1 MSLFHP
7 WALAAVA
14 ACSVALVAGPVSAWT
29 RRYVRQPLRDYND
42 DSVDSDTSDDA
53 GREDDQAHAG
63 DDIISASYTSEAEA
77 DDVTAGTASIIDAG
91 TSRAIAVGTRTRQT
105 RRGQD
110 QRPSPATQST
120 YPTYPTLRRPA
131 LLAVIPQSLLALAL
145 CGFCVW
151 WGMTVDALGATLVA
165 VPVYAMLGSAA
176 SVDAVSHLLP
186 NRLLGTTAIWL
197 VACGAVSILV
207 DPGSIRDALRAVLC
221 ALAVGA
227 IGLLLAF
234 IGSGLG
240 LGDVKL
246 GALIGLWLGWH
257 GASIL
262 VASLCTGI
270 ILGGLAAILL
280 LLTRRAGRKSSIAY
294 GPYLIAGAL
303 MGWPLAVV
311 S

>member
-42 DSVDSDTSDDA
+42 DSVDSATSDDD
-53 GREDDQAHAG
+53 GRAHAG
-63 DDIISASYTSEAEA
+63 DDIIIASGSSEAEA
-77 DDVTAGTASIIDAG
+77 DDVAAGIIDAG
-91 TSRAIAVGTRTRQT
+91 TSRTAAVVGTRTRQT

-110 QRPSPATQST
+110 QRPSPSAQS
-120 YPTYPTLRRPA
+120 TYPTLRRPA

-145 CGFCVW
+145 CGFCAW
-151 WGMTVDALGATLVA
+151 WGTTADALGATLVA

-176 SVDAVSHLLP
+176 SVDADSHLLP

>member
-1 MSLFHP
+1 M
-7 WALAAVA
+7 
-14 ACSVALVAGPVSAWT
+14 
-29 RRYVRQPLRDYND
+29 
-42 DSVDSDTSDDA
+42 
-53 GREDDQAHAG
+53 
-63 DDIISASYTSEAEA
+63 
-77 DDVTAGTASIIDAG
+77 
-91 TSRAIAVGTRTRQT
+91 
-105 RRGQD
+105 
-110 QRPSPATQST
+110 
-120 YPTYPTLRRPA
+120 
-131 LLAVIPQSLLALAL
+131 
-145 CGFCVW
+145 
-151 WGMTVDALGATLVA
+151 A

-280 LLTRRAGRKSSIAY
+280 LLPRRAGRKSSIAY

>member
-14 ACSVALVAGPVSAWT
+14 ACSMALVAGPVSAWT

-42 DSVDSDTSDDA
+42 DSVDSATSDDD
-53 GREDDQAHAG
+53 GRAYAG
-63 DDIISASYTSEAEA
+63 DDIIIASGSSEAEA
-77 DDVTAGTASIIDAG
+77 DDVAAGIIDAG
-91 TSRAIAVGTRTRQT
+91 TSRTAAVVGTRTRQT

-110 QRPSPATQST
+110 QRPSPSAQS
-120 YPTYPTLRRPA
+120 TYPTLRRPA

-145 CGFCVW
+145 CGFCAW
-151 WGMTVDALGATLVA
+151 WGTTADALGATLVA

>member
-186 NRLLGTTAIWL
+186 NRLLSEYGINATLINPRYLSGVDEALLEGLKTGHRV
-197 VACGAVSILV
+197 VATLE
-207 DPGSIRDALRAVLC
+207 DGSID
-221 ALAVGA
+221 
-227 IGLLLAF
+227 
-234 IGSGLG
+234 
-240 LGDVKL
+240 
-246 GALIGLWLGWH
+246 
-257 GASIL
+257 
-262 VASLCTGI
+262 
-270 ILGGLAAILL
+270 GGFGE
-280 LLTRRAGRKSSIAY
+280 RIARFY
-294 GPYLIAGAL
+294 GPSDMKVLNFGVKKAL
-303 MGWPLAVV
+303 YDRYDVQQLMADNRLTDAQIVEDILSIV
-311 S
+311 

>member
-42 DSVDSDTSDDA
+42 DSVDSATSDDD
-53 GREDDQAHAG
+53 GRAHAG
-63 DDIISASYTSEAEA
+63 DDIIIASGSSEAEA
-77 DDVTAGTASIIDAG
+77 DDVAAGIIDAG
-91 TSRAIAVGTRTRQT
+91 TSRTAAVVGTRTRQT

-110 QRPSPATQST
+110 QRPSPSAQS
-120 YPTYPTLRRPA
+120 TYPTLRRPA

-145 CGFCVW
+145 CGFCAW
-151 WGMTVDALGATLVA
+151 WGTTADALGATLVA

-197 VACGAVSILV
+197 AACGAVAVLV
-207 DPGSIRDALRAVLC
+207 NPGSIQDAFRAVLC

-257 GASIL
+257 GAPIL

-270 ILGGLAAILL
+270 ILGGLAAILM

-303 MGWPLAVV
+303 MGWPLAVA
-311 S
+311 

>member
-42 DSVDSDTSDDA
+42 DSVDSATSDDD
-53 GREDDQAHAG
+53 GRAHAG
-63 DDIISASYTSEAEA
+63 DDIIIASGSSEAEA
-77 DDVTAGTASIIDAG
+77 DDVAAGIIDAG
-91 TSRAIAVGTRTRQT
+91 TSRTAAVVGTRTRQT

-110 QRPSPATQST
+110 QRPSPSAQS
-120 YPTYPTLRRPA
+120 TYPTLRRPA

-145 CGFCVW
+145 CGFCAW
-151 WGMTVDALGATLVA
+151 WGTTADALGATLVA

-227 IGLLLAF
+227 IGLLLGF

>member
-197 VACGAVSILV
+197 AACGAVAVLV
-207 DPGSIRDALRAVLC
+207 NPGSIRDAFRAVLC
-221 ALAVGA
+221 ALAIGA

-257 GASIL
+257 GVPIL

-270 ILGGLAAILL
+270 ILGGLAAILM

-303 MGWPLAVV
+303 MGWPLAVA
-311 S
+311 

>member
-42 DSVDSDTSDDA
+42 DSVDSATSDDD
-53 GREDDQAHAG
+53 GRAHAG
-63 DDIISASYTSEAEA
+63 DDIIIASGSSEAEA
-77 DDVTAGTASIIDAG
+77 DDVAAGIIDAG
-91 TSRAIAVGTRTRQT
+91 TSRTAAVVGTRTRQT

-110 QRPSPATQST
+110 QRPSPSAQS
-120 YPTYPTLRRPA
+120 TYPTLRRPA

-145 CGFCVW
+145 CGFCA
-151 WGMTVDALGATLVA
+151 WGGTTADALGATLVA

>member
-14 ACSVALVAGPVSAWT
+14 ACSVALVAGPISAWT

-63 DDIISASYTSEAEA
+63 DDIISASEAEA
-77 DDVTAGTASIIDAG
+77 DDVTAGTASIIGAG
-91 TSRAIAVGTRTRQT
+91 SSRAIAVGTRTRQT
-105 RRGQD
+105 RRGQG

-151 WGMTVDALGATLVA
+151 WGMTVDALSATLVA

-197 VACGAVSILV
+197 AACGAVAVLV
-207 DPGSIRDALRAVLC
+207 NPGSIRDAFRAVLC

-257 GASIL
+257 GAPIL

-270 ILGGLAAILL
+270 ILGGLAAILM

>member
-14 ACSVALVAGPVSAWT
+14 ACSVALVAGPISAWT

-42 DSVDSDTSDDA
+42 DDVDSDTSDDD
-53 GREDDQAHAG
+53 GREDGQAHAG
-63 DDIISASYTSEAEA
+63 DDIISASEAEA
-77 DDVTAGTASIIDAG
+77 DDVTAGIIGAG
-91 TSRAIAVGTRTRQT
+91 PSRATAVGTRTRQT
-105 RRGQD
+105 RLSQD
-110 QRPSPATQST
+110 QRPSPAAQST
-120 YPTYPTLRRPA
+120 SPTYPTLRHPV
-131 LLAVIPQSLLALAL
+131 LLAVVPQSLLALVL

-151 WGMTVDALGATLVA
+151 WGMTADALGAALVA
-165 VPVYAMLGSAA
+165 VPVYALLGSAA

-197 VACGAVSILV
+197 AACGAVAVLV
-207 DPGSIRDALRAVLC
+207 NPGSIQDAFRAVLC

-257 GASIL
+257 GAPIL

-270 ILGGLAAILL
+270 ILGGLAAILM

>member
-14 ACSVALVAGPVSAWT
+14 ACSVALVAGPISAWT

-42 DSVDSDTSDDA
+42 DDVDSDTSDDD
-53 GREDDQAHAG
+53 GREDGQAHAG
-63 DDIISASYTSEAEA
+63 DDIISASEAEA
-77 DDVTAGTASIIDAG
+77 DDVTAGIIGAG
-91 TSRAIAVGTRTRQT
+91 PSRATAVGTRTRQT
-105 RRGQD
+105 RLSQD
-110 QRPSPATQST
+110 QRPSPAAQST
-120 YPTYPTLRRPA
+120 SPTYPTLRHPV
-131 LLAVIPQSLLALAL
+131 LLAVVPQSLLALVL

-151 WGMTVDALGATLVA
+151 WGMTVNALGATLVA

-197 VACGAVSILV
+197 AACGAVAVLV
-207 DPGSIRDALRAVLC
+207 NPGSIQDAFRAVLC

-257 GASIL
+257 GAPIL

-270 ILGGLAAILL
+270 ILGGLAAILM

>member
-14 ACSVALVAGPVSAWT
+14 ACSVALVAGPISAWT

-42 DSVDSDTSDDA
+42 DSVDSATSDDD
-53 GREDDQAHAG
+53 GRAHAG
-63 DDIISASYTSEAEA
+63 DDIIIASGSSEAEA
-77 DDVTAGTASIIDAG
+77 DDVAAGIIDAG
-91 TSRAIAVGTRTRQT
+91 TSRTAAVVGTRTRQT

-110 QRPSPATQST
+110 QRPPPATQST
-120 YPTYPTLRRPA
+120 YPTYPKLRRPA

-145 CGFCVW
+145 CGFCAW
-151 WGMTVDALGATLVA
+151 WGTTADALGATLVA

-197 VACGAVSILV
+197 AACGAVAVLV
-207 DPGSIRDALRAVLC
+207 NPGSIQDAFRAVLC

-270 ILGGLAAILL
+270 ILGGLAAILM

>member
-1 MSLFHP
+1 MSLLHP

-42 DSVDSDTSDDA
+42 DSVDSATSDDA

-63 DDIISASYTSEAEA
+63 DDIISASEAEA
-77 DDVTAGTASIIDAG
+77 DDVTAGTAGIIGAG
-91 TSRAIAVGTRTRQT
+91 PSRAIAVGTRTRQT

-110 QRPSPATQST
+110 QRPSPAVQST

-151 WGMTVDALGATLVA
+151 WGMTVDALSATLVA

-197 VACGAVSILV
+197 AACGAVAVLV
-207 DPGSIRDALRAVLC
+207 NPGSIRDAFRAVLC

-257 GASIL
+257 GAPIL

-270 ILGGLAAILL
+270 ILGGLAAILM

-303 MGWPLAVV
+303 MGWPLAVA
-311 S
+311 

>member
-14 ACSVALVAGPVSAWT
+14 ACSVALVAGPISAWT

-42 DSVDSDTSDDA
+42 DDVDSDTSDDD
-53 GREDDQAHAG
+53 GREDGQAHAG
-63 DDIISASYTSEAEA
+63 DDIISASEAEA
-77 DDVTAGTASIIDAG
+77 DDVTAGIIGAG
-91 TSRAIAVGTRTRQT
+91 PSRATAVGTRTRQT
-105 RRGQD
+105 RLSQD
-110 QRPSPATQST
+110 QRPSPAAQST
-120 YPTYPTLRRPA
+120 SPTYPTLRHPV
-131 LLAVIPQSLLALAL
+131 LLAVVPQSLLALVL

-151 WGMTVDALGATLVA
+151 WGMTADALGAALVA
-165 VPVYAMLGSAA
+165 VPVYALLGSAA

-197 VACGAVSILV
+197 AACGAVAVLV
-207 DPGSIRDALRAVLC
+207 NPGSIRDAFRAVLC
-221 ALAVGA
+221 ALAIGA

-257 GASIL
+257 GVPIL

-270 ILGGLAAILL
+270 ILGGLAAFLL

-303 MGWPLAVV
+303 MGWPLAAV

>member
-42 DSVDSDTSDDA
+42 DSVDSATSDDD
-53 GREDDQAHAG
+53 GRAHAG
-63 DDIISASYTSEAEA
+63 DDIIIASGSSEAEA
-77 DDVTAGTASIIDAG
+77 DDVAAGIIDAG
-91 TSRAIAVGTRTRQT
+91 TSRTAAVVGTRTRQT

-110 QRPSPATQST
+110 QRPSPSAQS
-120 YPTYPTLRRPA
+120 TYPTLRRPA

-145 CGFCVW
+145 CGFCAW
-151 WGMTVDALGATLVA
+151 WGTTADALGATLVA

-270 ILGGLAAILL
+270 ILGGLAAILM

>member
-42 DSVDSDTSDDA
+42 DSVDSDTSDDD
-53 GREDDQAHAG
+53 GREDGQAHAG

-77 DDVTAGTASIIDAG
+77 DDVTAGIIGAG
-91 TSRAIAVGTRTRQT
+91 PSRAIAVGTRTRQT

-110 QRPSPATQST
+110 QRPSPAVQST

-151 WGMTVDALGATLVA
+151 WGMTADALGAALVA
-165 VPVYAMLGSAA
+165 VPVYALLGSAA

-197 VACGAVSILV
+197 AACGAVAVLV
-207 DPGSIRDALRAVLC
+207 NPGSIRDAFRAVLC

-257 GASIL
+257 GAPIL

-270 ILGGLAAILL
+270 ILGGLAAILM

>member
-42 DSVDSDTSDDA
+42 DSVDSATSDDD
-53 GREDDQAHAG
+53 GRAHAG
-63 DDIISASYTSEAEA
+63 DDIIIASGSSEAEA
-77 DDVTAGTASIIDAG
+77 DDVAAGIIDAG
-91 TSRAIAVGTRTRQT
+91 TSRTAAVVGTRTRQT

-145 CGFCVW
+145 CGFCAW
-151 WGMTVDALGATLVA
+151 WGTTADALGATLVA

>member
-165 VPVYAMLGSAA
+165 VPV
-176 SVDAVSHLLP
+176 
-186 NRLLGTTAIWL
+186 
-197 VACGAVSILV
+197 
-207 DPGSIRDALRAVLC
+207 
-221 ALAVGA
+221 
-227 IGLLLAF
+227 
-234 IGSGLG
+234 
-240 LGDVKL
+240 
-246 GALIGLWLGWH
+246 
-257 GASIL
+257 
-262 VASLCTGI
+262 
-270 ILGGLAAILL
+270 
-280 LLTRRAGRKSSIAY
+280 
-294 GPYLIAGAL
+294 
-303 MGWPLAVV
+303 
-311 S
+311 

>member
-42 DSVDSDTSDDA
+42 DSVDSATSDDD
-53 GREDDQAHAG
+53 GRAHAG
-63 DDIISASYTSEAEA
+63 DDIIIASGSSEAEA
-77 DDVTAGTASIIDAG
+77 DDVAAGIIDAG
-91 TSRAIAVGTRTRQT
+91 TSRTAAVVGTRTRQT

-110 QRPSPATQST
+110 QRPSPSAQS
-120 YPTYPTLRRPA
+120 TYPTLRRPA

-145 CGFCVW
+145 CGFCAW
-151 WGMTVDALGATLVA
+151 WGTTADALGATLVA

-294 GPYLIAGAL
+294 GPYLIASAL
-303 MGWPLAVV
+303 MGWPLAVA
-311 S
+311 

>member
-42 DSVDSDTSDDA
+42 DSVDSATSDDD
-53 GREDDQAHAG
+53 GRAHAG
-63 DDIISASYTSEAEA
+63 DDIIIASGSSEAEA
-77 DDVTAGTASIIDAG
+77 DDTTGIIDAG

-110 QRPSPATQST
+110 QRPPPATQST
-120 YPTYPTLRRPA
+120 YPTYPKLRRPA

-151 WGMTVDALGATLVA
+151 WGMTVDALSATLVA

-197 VACGAVSILV
+197 AACGAVAVLV
-207 DPGSIRDALRAVLC
+207 NPGSIRDAFRAVLC

-257 GASIL
+257 GAPIL

-270 ILGGLAAILL
+270 ILGGLAAILM

>member
-14 ACSVALVAGPVSAWT
+14 ACSMALVAGPVSAWT

-42 DSVDSDTSDDA
+42 DSVDSDTSDDD
-53 GREDDQAHAG
+53 GREDGQAHAG

-77 DDVTAGTASIIDAG
+77 DDVTAGIIGAG
-91 TSRAIAVGTRTRQT
+91 PSRAIAVGTRTRQT

-110 QRPSPATQST
+110 QRPSPAVQST

-151 WGMTVDALGATLVA
+151 WGMTADALGAALVA
-165 VPVYAMLGSAA
+165 VPVYALLGSAA

-197 VACGAVSILV
+197 AACGAVAVLV
-207 DPGSIRDALRAVLC
+207 NPGSIQDAFRAVLC

-257 GASIL
+257 GAPIL

-270 ILGGLAAILL
+270 ILGGLAAILM

>member
-42 DSVDSDTSDDA
+42 DSVDSATSDDD
-53 GREDDQAHAG
+53 GRAHAG
-63 DDIISASYTSEAEA
+63 DDIIIASGSSEAEA
-77 DDVTAGTASIIDAG
+77 DDVAAGIIDAG
-91 TSRAIAVGTRTRQT
+91 TSRTAAVVGTRTRQT

-110 QRPSPATQST
+110 QRPSPSAQS
-120 YPTYPTLRRPA
+120 TYPTLRRPA

-151 WGMTVDALGATLVA
+151 WGMTVNALGATLVA

-197 VACGAVSILV
+197 AACGAVAVLV
-207 DPGSIRDALRAVLC
+207 NPGSIRDAFRAVLC

-257 GASIL
+257 GAPIL

-270 ILGGLAAILL
+270 ILGGLAAILM

>member
-14 ACSVALVAGPVSAWT
+14 ACSVAFVAGPISAWT

-42 DSVDSDTSDDA
+42 DSVDSDTSDDN
-53 GREDDQAHAG
+53 GREDGQAHAG

-77 DDVTAGTASIIDAG
+77 DDVTAGIIGAG
-91 TSRAIAVGTRTRQT
+91 PSRAIAVGTRTRQT

-110 QRPSPATQST
+110 QRPSPAVQST

-151 WGMTVDALGATLVA
+151 WGMTVDALSATLVA

-197 VACGAVSILV
+197 AACGAVAVLV
-207 DPGSIRDALRAVLC
+207 NPGSIRDAFRAVLC

-257 GASIL
+257 GAPIL

-270 ILGGLAAILL
+270 ILGGLAAILM

>member
-14 ACSVALVAGPVSAWT
+14 ACSVAFVAGPISAWT

-42 DSVDSDTSDDA
+42 DSVDSATSDDD
-53 GREDDQAHAG
+53 GRAHAG
-63 DDIISASYTSEAEA
+63 DDIIIASGSSEAEA
-77 DDVTAGTASIIDAG
+77 DDVAAGIIDAG
-91 TSRAIAVGTRTRQT
+91 TSRTAAVVGTRTRQT

-110 QRPSPATQST
+110 QRPSPSAQS
-120 YPTYPTLRRPA
+120 TYPTLRRPA

-145 CGFCVW
+145 CGFCAW
-151 WGMTVDALGATLVA
+151 WGTTADALGATLVA

>member
-14 ACSVALVAGPVSAWT
+14 ACSVAIAAGPVSAWT
-29 RRYVRQPLRDYND
+29 RRYVRRPLRDYND
-42 DSVDSDTSDDA
+42 DSATSDDD
-53 GREDDQAHAG
+53 GREDGNEDTG
-63 DDIISASYTSEAEA
+63 DDIISASNASEAEDYNFTDGAA
-77 DDVTAGTASIIDAG
+77 DTIGAG
-91 TSRAIAVGTRTRQT
+91 TSRATAVGTRTRQT
-105 RRGQD
+105 RLSQD
-110 QRPSPATQST
+110 QRPSPAAQST
-120 YPTYPTLRRPA
+120 SPTYPTLRHPV
-131 LLAVIPQSLLALAL
+131 LLAVVPQSLLALVL

-151 WGMTVDALGATLVA
+151 WGMTADALGAALVA
-165 VPVYAMLGSAA
+165 VPVYALLGSAA

>member
-42 DSVDSDTSDDA
+42 DSVDSATSDDD
-53 GREDDQAHAG
+53 GRAHAG
-63 DDIISASYTSEAEA
+63 DDIIIASGSSEAEA
-77 DDVTAGTASIIDAG
+77 DDVAAGIIDAG
-91 TSRAIAVGTRTRQT
+91 TSRTAAVVGTRTRQT

-110 QRPSPATQST
+110 QRPSPSAQS
-120 YPTYPTLRRPA
+120 TYPTLRRPA

-145 CGFCVW
+145 CGFCAW
-151 WGMTVDALGATLVA
+151 WGTTADALGATLVA

-197 VACGAVSILV
+197 AACGAVAVLV
-207 DPGSIRDALRAVLC
+207 NPGSIRDAFRAVLC

-257 GASIL
+257 GAPIL

-270 ILGGLAAILL
+270 ILGGLAAILM

>member
-42 DSVDSDTSDDA
+42 DSVDSATSDDD
-53 GREDDQAHAG
+53 GRAHAG
-63 DDIISASYTSEAEA
+63 DDIIIASGSSEAEA
-77 DDVTAGTASIIDAG
+77 DDVAAGIIDAG
-91 TSRAIAVGTRTRQT
+91 TSRTAAVVGTRTRQT

-110 QRPSPATQST
+110 QRPSPSAQS
-120 YPTYPTLRRPA
+120 TYPTLRRPA

-145 CGFCVW
+145 CGFCAW
-151 WGMTVDALGATLVA
+151 WGTTADALGATLVA

-280 LLTRRAGRKSSIAY
+280 LLTRRASRKSSIAY

>member
-14 ACSVALVAGPVSAWT
+14 ACSVAIAAGPVSAWT
-29 RRYVRQPLRDYND
+29 RRYVRRPLRDYND
-42 DSVDSDTSDDA
+42 DSATSDDD
-53 GREDDQAHAG
+53 GREDGNEDTG
-63 DDIISASYTSEAEA
+63 DDIISASNASEAEDYNFTDGAA
-77 DDVTAGTASIIDAG
+77 DTIGAG
-91 TSRAIAVGTRTRQT
+91 TSRATAVGTRTRQT
-105 RRGQD
+105 RLSQD
-110 QRPSPATQST
+110 QRPSPAAQST
-120 YPTYPTLRRPA
+120 SPTYPTLRHPV
-131 LLAVIPQSLLALAL
+131 LLAVVPQSLLALVL

-151 WGMTVDALGATLVA
+151 WGMTADALGAALVA
-165 VPVYAMLGSAA
+165 VPVYALLGSAA

-197 VACGAVSILV
+197 AACGAVAVLV
-207 DPGSIRDALRAVLC
+207 NPGSIRDAFRAVLC
-221 ALAVGA
+221 ALAIGA

-257 GASIL
+257 GAPIL

-270 ILGGLAAILL
+270 ILGGLAAFLL

-303 MGWPLAVV
+303 MGWPLAAV

>member
-14 ACSVALVAGPVSAWT
+14 ACSVAIAAGPVSAWT
-29 RRYVRQPLRDYND
+29 RRYVRRPLRDYND
-42 DSVDSDTSDDA
+42 DSVDSATSDDD
-53 GREDDQAHAG
+53 GRAHAG
-63 DDIISASYTSEAEA
+63 DDIIIASGSSEAEA
-77 DDVTAGTASIIDAG
+77 DDVAAGIIDAG
-91 TSRAIAVGTRTRQT
+91 TSRTAAVVGTRTRQT

-110 QRPSPATQST
+110 QRPSPSAQ
-120 YPTYPTLRRPA
+120 PTYPTLRRPA

-145 CGFCVW
+145 CGFCAW
-151 WGMTVDALGATLVA
+151 WGTTADALGATLVA

>member
-42 DSVDSDTSDDA
+42 DSVDSATSDDD
-53 GREDDQAHAG
+53 GRAHAG
-63 DDIISASYTSEAEA
+63 DDIIIASGSSETEA
-77 DDVTAGTASIIDAG
+77 DDVAAGIIDAG
-91 TSRAIAVGTRTRQT
+91 TSRTAAVVGTRTRQT

-110 QRPSPATQST
+110 QRPSPSAQS
-120 YPTYPTLRRPA
+120 TYPTLRRPA

-145 CGFCVW
+145 CGFCAW
-151 WGMTVDALGATLVA
+151 WGTTADALGATLVA

>member
-1 MSLFHP
+1 M
-7 WALAAVA
+7 
-14 ACSVALVAGPVSAWT
+14 
-29 RRYVRQPLRDYND
+29 
-42 DSVDSDTSDDA
+42 
-53 GREDDQAHAG
+53 
-63 DDIISASYTSEAEA
+63 
-77 DDVTAGTASIIDAG
+77 
-91 TSRAIAVGTRTRQT
+91 
-105 RRGQD
+105 
-110 QRPSPATQST
+110 
-120 YPTYPTLRRPA
+120 
-131 LLAVIPQSLLALAL
+131 
-145 CGFCVW
+145 
-151 WGMTVDALGATLVA
+151 
-165 VPVYAMLGSAA
+165 
-176 SVDAVSHLLP
+176 
-186 NRLLGTTAIWL
+186 
-197 VACGAVSILV
+197 
-207 DPGSIRDALRAVLC
+207 LC

-280 LLTRRAGRKSSIAY
+280 LLPRRAGRKSSIAY

>member
-1 MSLFHP
+1 MSLFPP

-42 DSVDSDTSDDA
+42 DSVDSDTSDDD
-53 GREDDQAHAG
+53 GREDGQAHAG

-77 DDVTAGTASIIDAG
+77 DDVTAGIIGAG
-91 TSRAIAVGTRTRQT
+91 PSRAIAVGTRTRQT
-105 RRGQD
+105 RRGLD
-110 QRPSPATQST
+110 QRPPPATQST
-120 YPTYPTLRRPA
+120 YPTYPKLRRPA

-151 WGMTVDALGATLVA
+151 WGMTADALGAALVA
-165 VPVYAMLGSAA
+165 VPVYALLGSAA

-197 VACGAVSILV
+197 AACGAVAVLV
-207 DPGSIRDALRAVLC
+207 NPGSIQDAFRAVLC

-257 GASIL
+257 GAPIL

-270 ILGGLAAILL
+270 ILGGLAAILM

>member
-42 DSVDSDTSDDA
+42 DSVDSATSDDD
-53 GREDDQAHAG
+53 GRAHAG
-63 DDIISASYTSEAEA
+63 DDIIIASGSSEAEA
-77 DDVTAGTASIIDAG
+77 DDVAAGIIDAG
-91 TSRAIAVGTRTRQT
+91 TSRTAAVVGTRTRQT

-110 QRPSPATQST
+110 QRPSPSAQS
-120 YPTYPTLRRPA
+120 TYPTLRRPA

-145 CGFCVW
+145 CGFCAW
-151 WGMTVDALGATLVA
+151 WGTTADALGATLVA

-294 GPYLIAGAL
+294 GPYLIASAL

>member
-14 ACSVALVAGPVSAWT
+14 ACSVAIAAGPVSAWT
-29 RRYVRQPLRDYND
+29 RRYVRRPLRDYND
-42 DSVDSDTSDDA
+42 DSATSDDD
-53 GREDDQAHAG
+53 GREDGQAHAG

-77 DDVTAGTASIIDAG
+77 DDVTAGIIGAG
-91 TSRAIAVGTRTRQT
+91 PSRAIAVGTRTRQT

-110 QRPSPATQST
+110 QRPSPAVQST

-151 WGMTVDALGATLVA
+151 WGMTVDALSATLVA

-197 VACGAVSILV
+197 AACGAVAVLV
-207 DPGSIRDALRAVLC
+207 NPGSIRDAFRAVLC

-257 GASIL
+257 GAPIL

-270 ILGGLAAILL
+270 ILGGLAAILM

>member
-14 ACSVALVAGPVSAWT
+14 ACSMALVVGPVSAWT

-42 DSVDSDTSDDA
+42 DSVDSDTSDDD
-53 GREDDQAHAG
+53 GREDGQAHAG

-77 DDVTAGTASIIDAG
+77 DDVTAGIIGAG
-91 TSRAIAVGTRTRQT
+91 PSRAIAVGTRTRQT

-110 QRPSPATQST
+110 QRPSPAVQST

-151 WGMTVDALGATLVA
+151 WGMTADALGAALVA
-165 VPVYAMLGSAA
+165 VPVYALLGSAA

-197 VACGAVSILV
+197 AACGAVAVLV
-207 DPGSIRDALRAVLC
+207 NPGSIQDAFRAVLC

-257 GASIL
+257 GAPIL

-270 ILGGLAAILL
+270 ILGGLAAILM

>member
-14 ACSVALVAGPVSAWT
+14 ACSVALVAGPISAWT

-63 DDIISASYTSEAEA
+63 DDIISASEAEA
-77 DDVTAGTASIIDAG
+77 DDVTAGTAGIIGAG
-91 TSRAIAVGTRTRQT
+91 PSRAIAVGTRTRQT

-110 QRPSPATQST
+110 QRPSPAVQST

-151 WGMTVDALGATLVA
+151 WGMTVDALSATLVA

-197 VACGAVSILV
+197 AACGAVAVLV
-207 DPGSIRDALRAVLC
+207 NPGSIQDAFRAVLC

-257 GASIL
+257 GAPIL

-270 ILGGLAAILL
+270 ILGGLAAILM

-303 MGWPLAVV
+303 MGWPLAVA
-311 S
+311 

>member
-42 DSVDSDTSDDA
+42 DSVDSATSDDD
-53 GREDDQAHAG
+53 GRAHAG
-63 DDIISASYTSEAEA
+63 DDIIIASGSSEAEA
-77 DDVTAGTASIIDAG
+77 DDVAAGIIDAG
-91 TSRAIAVGTRTRQT
+91 TSRTAAVVGTRTRQT

-110 QRPSPATQST
+110 QRPSPSAQS
-120 YPTYPTLRRPA
+120 TYPTLRRPA

-197 VACGAVSILV
+197 AACGAVAVLMN
-207 DPGSIRDALRAVLC
+207 PGSIRDAFRAVLC

-257 GASIL
+257 EAPIL

>member
-14 ACSVALVAGPVSAWT
+14 ACSVALVAGPISAWT

-42 DSVDSDTSDDA
+42 DSVDSATSDDD
-53 GREDDQAHAG
+53 GRAHAG
-63 DDIISASYTSEAEA
+63 DDIIIASGSSEAEA
-77 DDVTAGTASIIDAG
+77 DDVAAGIIDAG
-91 TSRAIAVGTRTRQT
+91 TSRTAAVVGTRTRQT

-110 QRPSPATQST
+110 QRPSPSAQS
-120 YPTYPTLRRPA
+120 TYPTLRRPA

-145 CGFCVW
+145 CGFCAW
-151 WGMTVDALGATLVA
+151 WGTTADALGATLVA

-270 ILGGLAAILL
+270 ILGGLAAFLL

-303 MGWPLAVV
+303 MGWPLAAV

>member
-53 GREDDQAHAG
+53 GREDDQAHVG
-63 DDIISASYTSEAEA
+63 DDIISASEAEA
-77 DDVTAGTASIIDAG
+77 DDVTAGTASIIGAG
-91 TSRAIAVGTRTRQT
+91 SSRAIAVGTRTRQT
-105 RRGQD
+105 RRGQG

-151 WGMTVDALGATLVA
+151 WGMTVDALSATLVA

-197 VACGAVSILV
+197 AACGAVAVLV
-207 DPGSIRDALRAVLC
+207 NPGSIRDAFRAVLC

-257 GASIL
+257 GAPIL

-270 ILGGLAAILL
+270 ILGGLAAILM